1 LTESTVYNSR
11 THKLFE
17 GEKGPLRRLRILAPL
32 TSSAHTQ
39 VRSILV
45 IELNELEVVV
55 LRSDPHLECKNACV
69 DLYLACK
76 PIRLVWFNVVM

>member
-1 LTESTVYNSR
+1 MRERPTQETE
-11 THKLFE
+11 FWQ
-17 GEKGPLRRLRILAPL
+17 L
-32 TSSAHTQ
+32 TSSATQ
-39 VRSILV
+39 VLSILV

-55 LRSDPHLECKNACV
+55 LKSDPHLECNNACV